1 MFEQLKKEYN
11 VERTYTLQDIFARNL
26 KERRRK
32 LGLTQA
38 KLAGKIG
45 VSTSFITEI
54 ETSRKA
60 PSFSTIEKIGRA
72 LEVPCWTF
80 FCEDGD
86 KFTGDVTVMDQFA
99 YRLKQDIA
107 KVIDQSL
114 SESR

>member
-1 MFEQLKKEYN
+1 MA
-11 VERTYTLQDIFARNL
+11 RTYTLQDIFARNL
-26 KERRRK
+26 KERRRR

-38 KLAGKIG
+38 KLAELIG
-45 VSTSFITEI
+45 VSTSFVTEI

-86 KFTGDVTVMDQFA
+86 KFTGDVTVIDQFG
-99 YRLKQDIA
+99 YRLKQEIA
-107 KVIDQSL
+107 KVIDL
-114 SESR
+114 AIEETR

>member
-1 MFEQLKKEYN
+1 MSDQLEKEYN
-11 VERTYTLQDIFARNL
+11 EMRTYTLQDIFARNL

-38 KLAGKIG
+38 KLAEKIG

-60 PSFSTIEKIGRA
+60 PSFSTIDKIGRA

-86 KFTGDVTVMDQFA
+86 KFTGDVTAMDRFA
-99 YRLKQDIA
+99 YRLKQDIS
-107 KVIDQSL
+107 KVIDQTL
-114 SESR
+114 IEVR

>member
-1 MFEQLKKEYN
+1 MA
-11 VERTYTLQDIFARNL
+11 RTYTLQDIFARNL
-26 KERRRK
+26 KERRRR

-38 KLAGKIG
+38 KLAERIG
-45 VSTSFITEI
+45 VSTSFVTEI

-86 KFTGDVTVMDQFA
+86 KFTGDVTVIDQFG
-99 YRLKQDIA
+99 YRLKQEIA
-107 KVIDQSL
+107 KVIDL
-114 SESR
+114 AIEETR

>member
-1 MFEQLKKEYN
+1 LFEQLKKEYN

-80 FCEDGD
+80 FCEDVD